1 MAKNIFSVILLPVA
15 IFGCALINADKGNQA
30 STASTPV
37 ISPVITT
44 KSEAITK
51 AEIQRSPIN
60 QPEQIIASN
69 FRRVDSFT
77 IDELFAA
84 HSGGCGMSL
93 QKKSAKGTRNF
104 VFFNGIAPNSMLM
117 KINGKMTKF
126 RLVEATGNDFYGQ
139 KNFQTFVSED
149 QAMEVR
155 VAVVQGAAGEIESL
169 DIDTGVMLI
178 KVNGSFQ
185 QLEVFGDAGC

>member
-1 MAKNIFSVILLPVA
+1 
-15 IFGCALINADKGNQA
+15 
-30 STASTPV
+30 
-37 ISPVITT
+37 
-44 KSEAITK
+44 
-51 AEIQRSPIN
+51 
-60 QPEQIIASN
+60 
-69 FRRVDSFT
+69 
-77 IDELFAA
+77 
-84 HSGGCGMSL
+84 
-93 QKKSAKGTRNF
+93 
-104 VFFNGIAPNSMLM
+104 MLM

-149 QAMEVR
+149 QAVEVR

-185 QLEVFGDAGC
+185 QLEVVGDAGC

>member
-1 MAKNIFSVILLPVA
+1 MLLPVA
-15 IFGCALINADKGNQA
+15 IFGCALINADKGNQG

-93 QKKSAKGTRNF
+93 QKKICQRNSQF
-104 VFFNGIAPNSMLM
+104 CIF
-117 KINGKMTKF
+117 
-126 RLVEATGNDFYGQ
+126 
-139 KNFQTFVSED
+139 
-149 QAMEVR
+149 
-155 VAVVQGAAGEIESL
+155 
-169 DIDTGVMLI
+169 
-178 KVNGSFQ
+178 
-185 QLEVFGDAGC
+185 